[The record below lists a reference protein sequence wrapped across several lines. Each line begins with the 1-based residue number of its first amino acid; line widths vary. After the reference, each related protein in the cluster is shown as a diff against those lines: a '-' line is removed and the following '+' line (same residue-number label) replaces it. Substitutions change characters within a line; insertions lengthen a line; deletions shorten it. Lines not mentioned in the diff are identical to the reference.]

1 MLSKTSETFN
11 SYHVYA
17 KKNRKKK
24 MLSHDK
30 AEKQKN
36 MLLRNSKAIE
46 SEYCPKTNKMKM

>member
-1 MLSKTSETFN
+1 
-11 SYHVYA
+11 
-17 KKNRKKK
+17 